1 MCLIQSDRVCQFSML
16 LSDISISREGS
27 SIYVQII
34 NVEDYWATDISYYFM
49 V

>member
-1 MCLIQSDRVCQFSML
+1 ML
-16 LSDISISREGS
+16 LSDISTEGS

-34 NVEDYWATDISYYFM
+34 NVEDYWDTDEFYFM